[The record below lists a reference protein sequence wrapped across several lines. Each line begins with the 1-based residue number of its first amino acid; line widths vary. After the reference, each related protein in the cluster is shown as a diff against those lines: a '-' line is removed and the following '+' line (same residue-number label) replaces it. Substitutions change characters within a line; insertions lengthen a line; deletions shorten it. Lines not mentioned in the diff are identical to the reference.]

1 MAVESQVLA
10 YSQKRL
16 ATLELAADR
25 AARRTWNRVDANNIQ
40 RRGSR

>member
-16 ATLELAADR
+16 ATLELAGGQSR
-25 AARRTWNRVDANNIQ
+25 TQNMEQGRRQ
-40 RRGSR
+40 